1 MGAAARRDRTAR
13 SVRLV
18 AVTKGHPLE
27 AVLAARDAGLVDVGE
42 NRLGELELK
51 RAALNGAGEGEGL
64 RWHMVGHVQ
73 SRKAPRARELA
84 GTLHSLDSL
93 KLARRLERT
102 APEGGRPL
110 DVLVQVN
117 AAGEASKHGFSPGS
131 FREAVPELVTLG
143 SLRVVGLMTMA
154 PLTDDRERIRGAFRR
169 LRELHV
175 EARETVPG
183 YRGTELSMGMSNDY
197 ELAVEEG
204 STLVRL
210 GTALFGERPQ

>member
-1 MGAAARRDRTAR
+1 MD
-13 SVRLV
+13 L
-18 AVTKGHPLE
+18 
-27 AVLAARDAGLVDVGE
+27 GE
-42 NRLGELELK
+42 NRLGELERK
-51 RAALNGAGEGEGL
+51 RALLNGAGEAEGL
-64 RWHMVGHVQ
+64 HWHMVGHVQ
-73 SRKAPRARELA
+73 SRKAPRARELT

-102 APEGGRPL
+102 APGGGEPL

-117 AAGEASKHGFSPGS
+117 TSGEASKHGFSPEG
-131 FREAVPELVTLG
+131 FREALPELVTLA

-154 PLTDDRERIRGAFRR
+154 PLTDDREHIRATFRR
-169 LRELHV
+169 LRELQVGAV
-175 EARETVPG
+175 ETAPG

-204 STLVRL
+204 STLIRL